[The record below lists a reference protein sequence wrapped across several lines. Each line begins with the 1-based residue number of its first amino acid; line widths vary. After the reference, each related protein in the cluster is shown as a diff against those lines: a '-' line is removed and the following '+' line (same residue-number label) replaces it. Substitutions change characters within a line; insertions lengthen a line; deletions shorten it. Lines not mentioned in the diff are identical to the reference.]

1 MTHPSGTEPAS
12 SAAEPGS
19 ATTEPAPEEGPEE
32 ENGPKEPSAATRHPR
47 RRWWKSARLQAL
59 TALAIAVIAAA
70 LAVVAWFRPAHQNAP
85 TFTDQ
90 QTAEAKTN
98 ICFEYAA
105 VHQAVVANTHMVNP
119 DPNNPIGQL
128 AVAANARLALLGGGA
143 YLRDRLTAEPAAPA
157 DLAKAVKSM
166 ANTIEQLG
174 VGYLAGLNSTLG
186 PLRNEL
192 DSQIAQINGMCA

>member
-1 MTHPSGTEPAS
+1 
-12 SAAEPGS
+12 
-19 ATTEPAPEEGPEE
+19 
-32 ENGPKEPSAATRHPR
+32 
-47 RRWWKSARLQAL
+47 
-59 TALAIAVIAAA
+59 
-70 LAVVAWFRPAHQNAP
+70 
-85 TFTDQ
+85 
-90 QTAEAKTN
+90 
-98 ICFEYAA
+98 
-105 VHQAVVANTHMVNP
+105 MVNP

-157 DLAKAVKSM
+157 DLAKAVESM

-192 DSQIAQINGMCA
+192 DSQIAQINGMCT